1 MGGWEGLGATVAAVT
16 MATAPRGWLSDVKE
30 IQPWDIGLGA
40 RIPFLGLPAQ
50 HVTGHQETETWARQV
65 SGVTGEPEGPTEK
78 ERKCIR

>member
-50 HVTGHQETETWARQV
+50 HVTGRARQV